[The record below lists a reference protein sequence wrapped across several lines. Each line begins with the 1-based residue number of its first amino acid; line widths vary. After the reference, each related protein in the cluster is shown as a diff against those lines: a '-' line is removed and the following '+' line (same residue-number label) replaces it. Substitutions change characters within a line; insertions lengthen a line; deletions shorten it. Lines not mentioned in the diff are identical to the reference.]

1 MMTHLTS
8 LDLLNLPLP
17 LKSHLSTF
25 DIGASKDHV
34 VCKAA
39 IEFLVDSLTPGKL
52 LLRATETIDSTSST
66 DVTPYESL
74 FTDLNTAI
82 PFRWNSQAFYIYQ
95 QCTALLESE
104 KVSETRTLVINT
116 VVKINSSTKIKGR
129 INPLKDNCLFFY
141 LGSLLQG
148 YTVAPTPTDFEFVN
162 TLEKGNDEHEYYRA
176 IGSYL
181 SYLLTV
187 LQGNPAPRKLYT
199 SMSRFKS
206 LSPTLLETTKVF
218 HIYQTVS
225 MHESVFGEKGWMEF
239 IAMDIKRATQD
250 AFEDFP
256 DEYGGGLVEER
267 KRFPMGHECN
277 QCHVKRSVEGVSL
290 RQCERCQAV
299 YYCSSEC
306 QRAAWKD
313 SRHKRYCRDVGV
325 FRVGD
330 VVRLFGLR
338 KEDGEEED
346 LNSTVGDIVWRE
358 DPAGNVWSVFCLEK
372 ERRFVFI
379 KKEKMRLLVTR
390 EEVIDLCEQMGE
402 TPSFDT
408 EELS

>member
-1 MMTHLTS
+1 
-8 LDLLNLPLP
+8 
-17 LKSHLSTF
+17 
-25 DIGASKDHV
+25 
-34 VCKAA
+34 
-39 IEFLVDSLTPGKL
+39 
-52 LLRATETIDSTSST
+52 
-66 DVTPYESL
+66 
-74 FTDLNTAI
+74 
-82 PFRWNSQAFYIYQ
+82 
-95 QCTALLESE
+95 
-104 KVSETRTLVINT
+104 
-116 VVKINSSTKIKGR
+116 
-129 INPLKDNCLFFY
+129 
-141 LGSLLQG
+141 LLQG

-277 QCHVKRSVEGVSL
+277 QCHVKRSVEG
-290 RQCERCQAV
+290 
-299 YYCSSEC
+299 
-306 QRAAWKD
+306 
-313 SRHKRYCRDVGV
+313 
-325 FRVGD
+325 
-330 VVRLFGLR
+330 
-338 KEDGEEED
+338 EDGEEED